1 MGKQQAMP
9 THRMGIDLGG
19 TKMHAVVVDHKGRV
33 VSTAR
38 RATKPEG
45 GYKAVLKRLVITA
58 HEAAQVA
65 GITVKSLRAI
75 GLGMPGPIDDRLG
88 VVHLAP
94 NLGWRERPVAADLKK
109 LIDRPVVL
117 GNDVN
122 FGCLGEVT
130 HGCAAGSTSAF
141 AAFVGTGLGGGI
153 VLGGRL
159 LNGLHGFAGEIGHIP
174 APFGD
179 ALCACGLRGCLET
192 SASKTGIIRLIL
204 AHQRRGVK
212 SLIKLKL
219 GDRLKSSQLRE
230 AWKQKCPATRAA
242 VKDSCRAL
250 GWGLASVA
258 GTIDPQVFILGG
270 GVMEAMGGTLLPMV
284 RSGMSEFSMAYRDR
298 VADLRLA
305 ALGDD
310 AVAIGAAVASVPRPG
325 MENVS

>member
-1 MGKQQAMP
+1 MGRQQATP
-9 THRMGIDLGG
+9 KYRLGIDLGG
-19 TKMHAVVVDHKGRV
+19 TKMHAVVIDRKGRV
-33 VSTAR
+33 LATAR
-38 RATKPEG
+38 RATRPED
-45 GYKAVLKRLVITA
+45 GYKAVLKRLKTTA
-58 HEAAQVA
+58 HEAAVAA
-65 GITVKSLRAI
+65 GITVNDLPAI
-75 GLGMPGPIDDRLG
+75 GLGMPGPIDDRRG
-88 VVHLAP
+88 MVHLAP

-109 LIDRPVVL
+109 LVKRPVVL

-130 HGCAAGSTSAF
+130 HGCAVGATSAF
-141 AAFVGTGLGGGI
+141 AAFVGTGLGGGV
-153 VLGGRL
+153 VLGGHL
-159 LNGLHGFAGEIGHIP
+159 LNGLHGFAGEIGHVP

-204 AHQRRGVK
+204 GQQRRGTR
-212 SLIKLKL
+212 SLIKLKPH
-219 GDRLKSSQLRE
+219 DRLKSSQLRQ
-230 AWKQKCPATRAA
+230 AWKDGCPATRAA

-270 GVMEAMGGTLLPMV
+270 GVMEAMGRELLPLV
-284 RSGMSEFSMAYRDR
+284 RSGMAEFSMAYRDR
-298 VADLRLA
+298 TADLRLA

-325 MENVS
+325 LESIS